1 MYFVYSCIQLI
12 KNIKKVMNN
21 NIKWGFD
28 YYLPLVI
35 VNGTIKNSLLIQLK
49 QQFKQLIIVA
59 LCRTL

>member
-1 MYFVYSCIQLI
+1 
-12 KNIKKVMNN
+12 MNN

-49 QQFKQLIIVA
+49 QQFKQLIIV
-59 LCRTL
+59 LICIQL